1 MVRTLNRSM
10 GEIAD
15 VMLER
20 SRKAG
25 EKDLGKSIIGLL
37 CTSLSLSLRVEIELS
52 DVTDSESGGE

>member
-1 MVRTLNRSM
+1 M

-20 SRKAG
+20 SRRAG